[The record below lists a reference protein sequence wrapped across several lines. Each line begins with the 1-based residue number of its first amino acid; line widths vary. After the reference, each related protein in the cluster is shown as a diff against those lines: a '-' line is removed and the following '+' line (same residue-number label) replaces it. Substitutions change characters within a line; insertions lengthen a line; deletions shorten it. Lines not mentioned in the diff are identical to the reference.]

1 MHVVLERRR
10 EVGGPASRR
19 LHGPRESDE
28 VQVAD
33 RFHQVRAAAAVRGAR
48 STLPLSRGEC
58 SVQSLTTVV
67 DLMSCSS
74 QDAIVVPVRNAYQ
87 YYVNMESEEKRLKEK
102 ENGKIKELTSAPVT
116 STARSHNMNRVE

>member
-1 MHVVLERRR
+1 
-10 EVGGPASRR
+10 
-19 LHGPRESDE
+19 
-28 VQVAD
+28 
-33 RFHQVRAAAAVRGAR
+33 
-48 STLPLSRGEC
+48 
-58 SVQSLTTVV
+58 
-67 DLMSCSS
+67 MSCSS